1 MDMALA
7 EYAFDR
13 DFFHAE
19 DTSLFTEIFAG
30 VCKYVGFGWRADGQ
44 VQTQLG
50 EWTAATVD
58 FFGVLLVAMLVQSLL
73 TVRSVGWREL

>member
-1 MDMALA
+1 MDLALA

-19 DTSLFTEIFAG
+19 DTSIFSEIFTG
-30 VCKYVGFGWRADGQ
+30 VSKYVRLAWRADGQ

-58 FFGVLLVAMLVQSLL
+58 FFGVLLVGMLVQSLL
-73 TVRSVGWREL
+73 TVRAAGRGDL